1 MKILYLCG
9 LYTEALTS
17 TFQRSIRH
25 GRLQDAANI
34 FQTAVMEG
42 LVENEADFHVISFPF
57 LPCFP
62 QNFRCPV
69 VPEGKVTYD
78 GKEIGKSVSYSSLLL
93 YKPFSIMSKV
103 RRHARLWAKENV
115 SENETFV
122 VLTYSYEYFFI
133 EPLISLKR
141 IFPNMRI
148 VSIITDLS
156 DDAMAFRS
164 NRSFLKRIQMHFIHK
179 RMNKCLTGI
188 DRFVLLTPH
197 MVELIPE
204 AIDKHIVIEG
214 IYSNSN
220 NIISTCRLP
229 KSVLY
234 TGTFQEFAG
243 VRLLVDAF
251 MKTTDPTFRLII
263 CGSGPCSEYIETC
276 AKEDSRIDFRGRV
289 TRDEAVRLQKSVTL
303 LVNPRRPDGGITRFS
318 FPSKIME
325 YMSSGTPM
333 IGYRLEGIPNEY
345 FEHMII
351 PDDLTEDSLAQAIER
366 GLAFDDDVLCNMG
379 DKARNF
385 ILMNKGAKSQVR
397 RILDYVSDKNW

>member
-9 LYTEALTS
+9 LYAEALTS
-17 TFQRSIRH
+17 IFHKNIRR
-25 GRLQDAANI
+25 GRVQDAANI

-62 QNFRCPV
+62 HNFRVPV
-69 VPEGKVTYD
+69 VPEEKIIYD

-93 YKPFSIMSKV
+93 YKPFSIMRKV
-103 RRHARLWAKENV
+103 RRFVQSWVKENIND
-115 SENETFV
+115 NEPFV

-133 EPLISLKR
+133 EPLIALKR
-141 IFPNMRI
+141 SLPNMRI

-156 DDAMAFRS
+156 EDAMAFKS
-164 NRSFLKRIQMHFIHK
+164 NRSYLKKIQMHFVRK
-179 RMNKCLTGI
+179 RMSDCLKGI
-188 DRFVLLTPH
+188 DRFILLTPH
-197 MVELIPE
+197 MVELISE
-204 AIDKHIVIEG
+204 AIDKNIVVEG
-214 IYSNSN
+214 IYGNSD
-220 NIISTCRLP
+220 NITSDSILP

-276 AKEDSRIDFRGRV
+276 ARKDLRIDFRGRV
-289 TRDEAVRLQKSVTL
+289 TREEAVRLQKSVTL
-303 LVNPRRPDGGITRFS
+303 LINPRRPDGCITRYS
-318 FPSKIME
+318 FPSKTME

-351 PDDLTEDSLAQAIER
+351 PDDLTDDSLAQAIEQ
-366 GLAFDDDVLCNMG
+366 GLALDDDVLCNMG

-385 ILMNKGAKSQVR
+385 ILMNKSAKAQVR
-397 RILDYVSDKNW
+397 RILDFICDKN